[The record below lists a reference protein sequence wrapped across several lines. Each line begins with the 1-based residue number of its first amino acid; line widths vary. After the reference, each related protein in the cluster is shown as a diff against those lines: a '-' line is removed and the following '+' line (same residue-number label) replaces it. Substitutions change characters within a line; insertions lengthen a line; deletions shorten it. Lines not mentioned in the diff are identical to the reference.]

1 MLSCKEIKGT
11 VTEPNIDDKINE
23 FFDAC
28 DEHISIINLMYS
40 TTAIPYK
47 NKDGAIVYQPVSS
60 CLIMYN
66 SYSDEELAEMGGQ

>member
-1 MLSCKEIKGT
+1 MLICKEIKGT
-11 VTEPNIDDKINE
+11 VTEPNIDEKINE

-28 DEHISIINLMYS
+28 DENISIINIMYS

-66 SYSDEELAEMGGQ
+66 SYSEEEIEQTEG